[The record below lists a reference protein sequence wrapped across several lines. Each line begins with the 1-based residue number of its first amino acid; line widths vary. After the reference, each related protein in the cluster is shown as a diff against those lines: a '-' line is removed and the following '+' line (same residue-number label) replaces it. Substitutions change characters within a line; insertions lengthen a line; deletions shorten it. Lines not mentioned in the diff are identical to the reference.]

1 MYFSGYQEVIAYLYN
16 NLPMFQRQGASAF
29 KKDLSNTLQLDEV
42 VNHPHRNYKTI
53 HIAGTNGK
61 GSTAHMLSAVL
72 QKSGYKTGLY
82 TSPHLR
88 DFTER
93 IKVNGRPMEQE
104 AVRSFMNKYFN
115 DIERI
120 KPSFFEITVAM
131 AFQYFKDEEV
141 DIAVVETGMGG
152 RLDSTNIVDPILS
165 LITNV
170 SFDHQQYLGNS
181 LPEIAGEKAG
191 IIKKHKPVVISE
203 RQEAIVAVFEQKA
216 RLEEAPLY
224 FATDDFQVKK
234 EADGFYIYQEGN
246 RWDEIIH
253 LPMPGNYQQYN
264 LAGVLKAIEVLRPTG
279 INISRED
286 TLEGLN
292 NVTQLTGLKGRYQIV
307 RESPKVIADVAHNE
321 AGLSLV
327 VKQLRKEQFNRLF
340 IVLGVVN
347 DKELSKIWTI
357 LPRDAYYFFTQANIP
372 RAMDA
377 GILAEKAWENG
388 FKGEVVPAISG
399 AYQKALDAADKNDL
413 IFVGG
418 STFTVAEIEDIYN
431 EE

>member
-104 AVRSFMNKYFN
+104 AVRSFMDKYFN

-327 VKQLRKEQFNRLF
+327 AKQLRKEQFNRLF

>member
-1 MYFSGYQEVIAYLYN
+1 MHFSGYQEVLTYLYN

-29 KKDLSNTLQLDEV
+29 RKDLSKTIQLDEV

-72 QKSGYKTGLY
+72 QRSGYKTGLY

-93 IKVNGRPMEQE
+93 IKVNGRPMEPE
-104 AVRSFMNKYFN
+104 AVSSFMNRYFD

-131 AFQYFKDEEV
+131 AFEYFHHEGVE
-141 DIAVVETGMGG
+141 IAVVETGMGG
-152 RLDSTNIVDPILS
+152 RLDSTNIISPVVS

-191 IIKKHKPVVISE
+191 IIKRYTPVVISE
-203 RQEAIVAVFEQKA
+203 RQEVIVSVFEQKA
-216 RLEEAPLY
+216 NLEEAPVY

-234 EADGFYIYQEGN
+234 EGNDFHISQEGK
-246 RWDEIIH
+246 RWNETIR

-264 LAGVLKAIEVLRPTG
+264 LAGVLKAIEVLKSTG
-279 INISRED
+279 ISISRED

-292 NVTQLTGLKGRYQIV
+292 RVTQLTGLKGRYQV
-307 RESPKVIADVAHNE
+307 VKENPKVIADVAHNE

-327 VKQLRKEQFNRLF
+327 MEQLRKEKFNRLF
-340 IVLGVVN
+340 MVLGVVN
-347 DKELSKIWTI
+347 DKELSGIWAI

-372 RAMDA
+372 RALSAD
-377 GILAEKAWENG
+377 ILAEKAWEKG

-399 AYQKALDAADKNDL
+399 AYKKALDSADKNDL
-413 IFVGG
+413 IFIGG